1 MGRSLRIEGESRL
14 EHAHNLALISLW
26 VAISALLATKTGNG
40 ALSNVASNPP
50 PRGGGAL
57 EDGLVATVI
66 HEAIGIYKRGPEA

>member
-1 MGRSLRIEGESRL
+1 MPLY
-14 EHAHNLALISLW
+14 HAFRRPLCFWMTLLNPHFPFQLI
-26 VAISALLATKTGNG
+26 LATKTGNG